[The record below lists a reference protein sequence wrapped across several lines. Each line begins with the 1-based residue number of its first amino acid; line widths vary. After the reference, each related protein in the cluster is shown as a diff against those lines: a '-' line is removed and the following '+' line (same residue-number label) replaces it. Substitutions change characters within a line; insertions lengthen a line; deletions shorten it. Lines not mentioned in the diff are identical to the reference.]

1 MTFTTHIQQAD
12 PRSASPRII
21 KIFHKWIIT
30 HIFKIKPSN
39 VPLQTFLRATKWL
52 HLFLKQMYWLDA
64 SCHSPISVTS
74 VVFKFLWIIIVKYLH
89 MQFLHKN
96 ILLDKHQSGIQ
107 YGDSTNYQLVEI
119 FNTMICD
126 ISYAFDKIRHECV
139 IFHLNLR
146 HYKTKN
152 QIIKWIKRYRLNS
165 KKNVVFY

>member
-1 MTFTTHIQQAD
+1 MSARWDNGALNPMTFTTHIQQAD

-96 ILLDKHQSGIQ
+96 ILLDNHQSGIQ

-126 ISYAFDKIRHECV
+126 IS
-139 IFHLNLR
+139 
-146 HYKTKN
+146 
-152 QIIKWIKRYRLNS
+152 
-165 KKNVVFY
+165 